1 MSTVDEY
8 RIYFGAEVIGL
19 IMMEFLYWKSD

>member
-1 MSTVDEY
+1 MSTIDEY
-8 RIYFGAEVIGL
+8 RIYFGAEVIWL